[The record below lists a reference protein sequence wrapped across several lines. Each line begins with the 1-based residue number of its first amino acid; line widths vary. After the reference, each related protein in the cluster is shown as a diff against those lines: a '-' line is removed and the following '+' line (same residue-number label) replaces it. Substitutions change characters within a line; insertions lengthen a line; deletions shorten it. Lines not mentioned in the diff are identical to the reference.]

1 MADKTK
7 RIVVLTKELSPQLG
21 LGAEETKTAER
32 AAQLCKADLVT
43 KMVIE
48 MTSLQG
54 VMGKYYAL
62 DAGEPPAV
70 AEAILEHY
78 LPRFAGDAT
87 PKTKAGLAVGIAD
100 RLDTLTGLF
109 SLGLEPTG
117 TKDPFAQRRA
127 AIGLVQNLMAWDL
140 DFDLR
145 EGIARAAA
153 TQPVVVGDEAKAKT
167 LEFLIQRQRALLL
180 ETKVPSST
188 GRRPVTGIARAG
200 QSLMWQSRFRTT
212 PRHDVVDAVLAAQ
225 GHNPAAAARA
235 VRELTAYVVRPD
247 WPQTLAAFSRCVRIT
262 RDLKEIYTVEESAL
276 VEDAERAL
284 LGALVKAETAKRTP
298 GSVDDFLA
306 AFIPMVTAISR
317 FFEDV
322 IVMAEDEK
330 LKRNRLGL
338 LQRVVA
344 LAHGVADFSK
354 LEGF

>member
-1 MADKTK
+1 
-7 RIVVLTKELSPQLG
+7 
-21 LGAEETKTAER
+21 
-32 AAQLCKADLVT
+32 
-43 KMVIE
+43 
-48 MTSLQG
+48 
-54 VMGKYYAL
+54 
-62 DAGEPPAV
+62 
-70 AEAILEHY
+70 
-78 LPRFAGDAT
+78 
-87 PKTKAGLAVGIAD
+87 
-100 RLDTLTGLF
+100 
-109 SLGLEPTG
+109 
-117 TKDPFAQRRA
+117 
-127 AIGLVQNLMAWDL
+127 MAWDL

-145 EGIARAAA
+145 DGIAKAAA
-153 TQPVVVGDEAKAKT
+153 AQPVVVSDEAKAKT
-167 LEFLIQRQRALLL
+167 LDFIVQRQRALLL
-180 ETKVPSST
+180 ED
-188 GRRPVTGIARAG
+188 GA
-200 QSLMWQSRFRTT
+200 
-212 PRHDVVDAVLAAQ
+212 RHDVVDAVLTGQ

-284 LGALVKAETAKRTP
+284 LGALVKAETAKRSP

-322 IVMAEDEK
+322 MVMAEDEK

-354 LEGF
+354 LKGF